1 MVVSPNYQR
10 RSGPPGLNFKCPQ
23 CGGGTGVT
31 DSRPSGDAIRRRRKC
46 YQCGHRLTTM
56 EIPYDLFHDLN
67 VEGLR
72 QQVITDMNVMI
83 ASFGRLNRAIKA
95 HAKLKEL
102 P

>member
-1 MVVSPNYQR
+1 MPF
-10 RSGPPGLNFKCPQ
+10 GPRTATTGLNFKCPKCQ
-23 CGGGTGVT
+23 GGTGVT
-31 DSRPSGDAIRRRRKC
+31 DTRPSGEAIRRRRKC
-46 YQCGHRLTTM
+46 YQCGFRLTTM
-56 EIPYDLFHDLN
+56 EIPHELFHDLN

-95 HAKLKEL
+95 HAKLKEQ